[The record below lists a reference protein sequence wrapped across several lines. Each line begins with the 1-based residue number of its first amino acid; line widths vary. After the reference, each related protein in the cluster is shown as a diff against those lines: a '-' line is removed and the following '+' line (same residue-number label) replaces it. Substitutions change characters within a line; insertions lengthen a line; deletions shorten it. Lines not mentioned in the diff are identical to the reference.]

1 MYIDSHCHLN
11 RLDLSRYDGDLN
23 RALQAAREAG
33 VSRFLAVAVDLD
45 DCPILQAIAS
55 EHADVGYSVGV
66 HPCEDPD
73 MMTRASVEQLCKLA
87 QDPKVW
93 AIGETGLDF
102 YHSTDHIPAQKDC
115 FARHIEAGKQLG
127 KPVIV
132 HTRNAKHDTIDVMR
146 AEHASHGI
154 LHCFTEDWD
163 TAKAAL
169 DLGYYISFS
178 GIISFKNAQSLREVA
193 RQVPM
198 DRVLIETDSPY
209 LAPMPYRS
217 KPNEPLYLP
226 FVAQAL
232 ADVHGI
238 SQQELGRITSHNFEQ
253 LLARHSTTIKQQKI

>member
-1 MYIDSHCHLN
+1 MYTDSHCHLN
-11 RLDLSRYDGDLN
+11 RLDLSRYNGELDA
-23 RALQAAREAG
+23 ALQAARKAG
-33 VSRFLAVAVDLD
+33 VSRFLAVAVDLE
-45 DCPILQAIAS
+45 DCPVLAAIAS

-66 HPCEDPD
+66 HPCEDPA
-73 MMTRASVEQLCKLA
+73 MMARASVEQLCQLA

-102 YHSTDHIPAQKDC
+102 YHSTEHIPAQKDC
-115 FARHIEAGKQLG
+115 FARHIEAGKIVG

-132 HTRNAKHDTIDVMR
+132 HTRNARQATIDLMR
-146 AEHASHGI
+146 AEQASHGI

-193 RQVPM
+193 KQVPI

-217 KPNEPLYLP
+217 KPNEPVYLP
-226 FVAQAL
+226 LVAQAL
-232 ADVHGI
+232 ADVYGM
-238 SQQELGRITSHNFEQ
+238 SQEKLGQVTSRNFEQ
-253 LLARHSTTIKQQKI
+253 LLARQATPQQNI

>member
-1 MYIDSHCHLN
+1 MYTDSHCHLN
-11 RLDLSRYDGDLN
+11 RLDLTRYDGSLD
-23 RALQAAREAG
+23 RALQAARDAG
-33 VSRFLAVAVDLD
+33 VSRFLAVAVDLN
-45 DCPILQAIAS
+45 DCTELAAIAAA
-55 EHADVGYSVGV
+55 HQDVGYSVGV

-73 MMTRASVEQLCKLA
+73 MMSRASVEHLCDLA

-102 YHSTDHIPAQKDC
+102 YHSTDHIAAQKAC
-115 FARHIEAGKQLG
+115 FARHIEAGKRVG
-127 KPVIV
+127 KPIIV
-132 HTRNAKHDTIDVMR
+132 HTRSAKHDTIDLLRV
-146 AEHASHGI
+146 EQASHGI

-169 DLGYYISFS
+169 DLGFYISFS
-178 GIISFKNAQSLREVA
+178 GIISFKNAQSLRDVA
-193 RQVPM
+193 SQVPK

-232 ADVHGI
+232 ADVYGM
-238 SQQELGRITSHNFEQ
+238 SQQELASITQQNFER
-253 LLARHSTTIKQQKI
+253 LLSEHAPVGMQ